1 MGLWGATDADEAKP
15 KFLTS
20 DQKDEIQATS
30 SGWVIEAGSSMTGNG
45 NTSAQ
50 KEVLVAIR
58 GLATKIGQAT
68 VDSVDWNITTFDK
81 SEGGTLSLTVR
92 YNEAVTVTG
101 SPTVAVT
108 NGNEGTG
115 TGRGP
120 HTLTYA
126 SGSGTNELIFT
137 LAIGAANAATNAD
150 DVLTVGAQNIALAG
164 GTLVDTIGGGNAEV
178 AISASQGTAC
188 GSITVVA

>member
-30 SGWVIEAGSSMTGNG
+30 GGWVVEAGSSMTGNG

-58 GLATKIGQAT
+58 GLATKIGNAT

-101 SPTVAVT
+101 NPTVAVT
-108 NGNEGTG
+108 NGNQGTG
-115 TGRGP
+115 SGRGP
-120 HTLTYA
+120 HTLAYA
-126 SGSGTNELIFT
+126 SGSGSNELIFS

-150 DVLTVGAQNIALAG
+150 DILVVGAQNIALAG
-164 GTLVDTIGGGNAEV
+164 GTLKDTIGATNAEV
-178 AISASQGTAC
+178 AITAGQGTAC
-188 GSITVVA
+188 GGITVVA